1 MQKSKIGGVKMRRAL
16 EVLYKNHDLELRT
29 NKKHSAED
37 CVDRLDFMIRVL
49 LNMVRNLKSSPNLKV
64 KVWRSLGR
72 AEQGR
77 LDLVLDRCILPP
89 ELMAGGEIECDYE
102 EEKIQNQKKRIQLKS
117 NNRCFGAKAIVVC
130 HPCLQCS
137 AKFCLATRH
146 QLLQHLRFQKRQ
158 LSRQS
163 TQEIESQRGRQSMLR
178 PCLQMFCSRLQATHQ
193 QQL

>member
-1 MQKSKIGGVKMRRAL
+1 MRKAL

-89 ELMAGGEIECDYE
+89 ELWL
-102 EEKIQNQKKRIQLKS
+102 EEK
-117 NNRCFGAKAIVVC
+117 
-130 HPCLQCS
+130 
-137 AKFCLATRH
+137 
-146 QLLQHLRFQKRQ
+146 
-158 LSRQS
+158 
-163 TQEIESQRGRQSMLR
+163 
-178 PCLQMFCSRLQATHQ
+178 
-193 QQL
+193 